1 MFNIDSTTVDKEAA
15 GEWASFKGSEFLIA
29 SSGCN
34 KFQRLFSRLQLPHRR
49 ALDKGTCDPTIQR
62 DIMAKAI
69 SKTLLLDWRDVVDG
83 NGNSIEFDV
92 DVAYRALKANTE
104 LREFVTNY
112 STDLGNYIE
121 EEQEDLG
128 KSVEVSLNGTSNT
141 ETEKSS

>member
-1 MFNIDSTTVDKEAA
+1 MFNIESTTVDKEEA

-49 ALDKGTCDPTIQR
+49 ALDKGNCDPAIQL
-62 DIMAKAI
+62 DIMANAM
-69 SKTLLLDWRDVVDG
+69 SKTLLLNWRDVVDG
-83 NGNSIEFDV
+83 NGKPIEFDT
-92 DVAYRALKANTE
+92 DVAYRALKANSE

-128 KSVEVSLNGTSNT
+128 KPVEVSSDGTSNT
-141 ETEKSS
+141 GTEKSS